1 MYERF
6 LDKIAIV
13 ANNPKYLVLTATGI
27 LFVGAGGYWL
37 FEGII
42 GGRDEGPIRSL
53 WWAVVTASTVGYG
66 DAYPETTAGRGV
78 AVLLIVAMVTLIL
91 PMITA
96 LFTAK
101 LVVDRDAF
109 THEEQ
114 EEIKSTLAA
123 IAKKLDVET
132 KLNLEGAAGISND
145 GDHDSRRTST

>member
-1 MYERF
+1 MFERF
-6 LDKIAIV
+6 LDKLAIV
-13 ANNPKYLVLTATGI
+13 ANDPKYLLVTATGI

-101 LVVDRDAF
+101 LIVDRDAF

-114 EEIKSTLAA
+114 EEIKMTLAA
-123 IAKKLDVET
+123 IAEKMEIDTKFNIDGNHET
-132 KLNLEGAAGISND
+132 G
-145 GDHDSRRTST
+145 HR

>member
-1 MYERF
+1 M
-6 LDKIAIV
+6 
-13 ANNPKYLVLTATGI
+13 LTATGI

-123 IAKKLDVET
+123 T
-132 KLNLEGAAGISND
+132 RRSWM
-145 GDHDSRRTST
+145 SRRSSTSREQPASATTAITIPAGHRPEVALGDDLR

>member
-1 MYERF
+1 MSERF
-6 LDKIAIV
+6 LNKLAIIA
-13 ANNPKYLVLTATGI
+13 NDPKYLLMTSVAV

-37 FEGII
+37 FEGVV

-101 LVVDRDAF
+101 LIVDRDAF

-114 EEIKSTLAA
+114 EEIKMTLAA
-123 IAKKLDVET
+123 IAEKMEIDT
-132 KLNLEGAAGISND
+132 KFNID
-145 GDHDSRRTST
+145 GDHDTGH